1 MINVERSARV
11 TLNNLAAYEFVFVF
25 SRDGIAKKLRG
36 KPQRNETNKKAK
48 ANPLAEIKTSLM
60 RVQPVLTSLS
70 LIADLSFARRLQL
83 LCFKFKVK

>member
-36 KPQRNETNKKAK
+36 KPQRNETNKKSQSESVSGDKNESDAS
-48 ANPLAEIKTSLM
+48 ATGSHVSIFNCRSFVRPPTSIT
-60 RVQPVLTSLS
+60 V
-70 LIADLSFARRLQL
+70 F
-83 LCFKFKVK
+83 